1 MTTKLE
7 WLQEQKNKNPDKS
20 LYDLL
25 SYLNTKQEVDNP
37 EPIFKV
43 LKVPTFAELLA
54 VFGNDFRTRAKI
66 QASPIWGFILNDIN
80 NGRHEFFQS
89 NLENL
94 LGLELITQKHFDDI
108 SLLLSQQIDDPNY
121 QSKVFLTPAEQAGF
135 DVIATVEITE
145 VFK

>member
-20 LYDLL
+20 LYELL

-37 EPIFKV
+37 EPISKV

-54 VFGNDFRTRAKI
+54 VFGNDYKTRAKI
-66 QASPIWGFILNDIN
+66 QISPIWGFILDDIN
-80 NGRHEFFQS
+80 NNRQEFFQS

-94 LGLELITQKHFDDI
+94 LGLELINQKHFDDI
-108 SLLLSQQIDDPNY
+108 LLLLSQQIDDPNY
-121 QSKVFLTPAEQAGF
+121 QLKVFLTPAEQAGF
-135 DVIATVEITE
+135 DVVTTVEITE